1 MSGRTPPR
9 GATDSKMSR
18 HGKMSARWNRAF
30 AVLLL
35 LSLTT
40 AVLSFV
46 VVQRVESMFA
56 SATNEVTRE
65 TAAYDQLVG
74 GLGAEAS
81 LGHLM
86 LDTGSVTSGAFL
98 GADAALGAAFTA
110 ALTTYNADAERALLR
125 DAQAQWQEAFAALRI
140 LVADPAQADASAAT
154 LGQVRDLAHSEL
166 GKGVDATSVT
176 LHQLD
181 LSSRSALQETLNS
194 AHGDKTQLLIL
205 LAAIFTLSVC
215 ATIVYARR
223 MATRVVRPI
232 RTLWESADRFGAGE
246 LDHRVDLHNDDEIGE
261 LADRFNVMADT
272 IASTHRH
279 LTVQAH
285 HDALTGLVNRAG
297 FVGRLD
303 AAIDPE
309 GPHTG
314 SVSLMFIDLDDF
326 KHVNDDLGHA
336 AGDELLRQVADRLRG
351 TARSSDVV
359 CRLGGDEFAVLVGS
373 SPEGEAVAVEMAER
387 VLSVLEQPFSVHGS
401 LIRVG
406 ASIGIAS
413 QTSEDDSGDYLLR
426 AADVAMYSAKGQG
439 KHRWQMFDPAI
450 HGPVVA
456 DVSAILAR
464 LEAGD
469 LDDSRPPSEHDEPTP
484 TSRPG

>member
-1 MSGRTPPR
+1 MTGRTPD
-9 GATDSKMSR
+9 GSATNSKLSR

-35 LSLTT
+35 LSMTT
-40 AVLSFV
+40 AVLSVV
-46 VVQRVESMFA
+46 VVQRVESTFA
-56 SATNEVTRE
+56 SATDEVTRE
-65 TAAYDQLVG
+65 TAAYDRLVG
-74 GLGAEAS
+74 GLAGEAS
-81 LGHLM
+81 LGHLV
-86 LDTGSVTSGAFL
+86 LDTGSVSSAAFL
-98 GADAALGAAFTA
+98 GADAALGAAFA
-110 ALTTYNADAERALLR
+110 DALATYNADAERAPLR
-125 DAQAQWQEAFAALRI
+125 EAQSQWQDTFAALRV
-140 LVADPAQADASAAT
+140 LGADPALADASAGNFGAA
-154 LGQVRDLAHSEL
+154 RDLAHSEL
-166 GKGVDATSVT
+166 GQGVDATSGT
-176 LHQLD
+176 LHELD
-181 LSSRSALQETLNS
+181 LSSRSALQKTMKS
-194 AHGDKTQLLIL
+194 AHHDKTQLLIL
-205 LAAIFTLSVC
+205 LAAIFALSVC

-223 MATRVVRPI
+223 MARRVVRPI

-246 LDHRVDLHNDDEIGE
+246 LDHRVELHNDDEIGE

-297 FVGRLD
+297 FVGLLD
-303 AAIDPE
+303 AAIDPK
-309 GPHTG
+309 GPNAG

-351 TARSSDVV
+351 AARSTDVV
-359 CRLGGDEFAVLVGS
+359 CRLGGDEFAVLVETS
-373 SPEGEAVAVEMAER
+373 AEGGAIAVEMAVR
-387 VLSVLEQPFSVHGS
+387 VLSALEQPFSVHGS

-413 QTSEDDSGDYLLR
+413 QTSTADSGDYLLR

-439 KHRWQMFDPAI
+439 KHRWQMFDPEI
-450 HGPVVA
+450 HGQVVA

-469 LDDSRPPSEHDEPTP
+469 LDESRPPLEHDAPIA

>member
-1 MSGRTPPR
+1 MTGRTPPR

-40 AVLSFV
+40 AVLSVV
-46 VVQRVESMFA
+46 VVQRVESTFA

-74 GLGAEAS
+74 AGTEQIAA
-81 LGHLM
+81 GHAVF
-86 LDTGSVTSGAFL
+86 DDGSKSIGRFL
-98 GADAALGAAFTA
+98 AADAAVDAAFA
-110 ALTTYNADAERALLR
+110 NALVTYNADDERLLVRDVQLLAERALA
-125 DAQAQWQEAFAALRI
+125 DVRI
-140 LVADPAQADASAAT
+140 LAADPAQADAFAADRGAARDAAHYQLGAMTVEIGAT
-154 LGQVRDLAHSEL
+154 LQR
-166 GKGVDATSVT
+166 
-176 LHQLD
+176 LD
-181 LSSRSALQETLNS
+181 VSSRSALQATLS
-194 AHGDKTQLLIL
+194 RAHDDKTQLLIL
-205 LAAIFTLSVC
+205 LAAIFALSVC

-223 MATRVVRPI
+223 MAHRVVRPI

-246 LDHRVDLHNDDEIGE
+246 LDHRVELHNDDEIGE

-303 AAIDPE
+303 KAVDPE
-309 GPHTG
+309 GPNAG

-373 SPEGEAVAVEMAER
+373 SPEGGAIAVEMAER

-413 QTSEDDSGDYLLR
+413 QTSKHDSGDYLLR

-439 KHRWQMFDPAI
+439 KHRWQMFDPEV

-484 TSRPG
+484 ASRTG

>member
-1 MSGRTPPR
+1 
-9 GATDSKMSR
+9 
-18 HGKMSARWNRAF
+18 MSAHWNRAF

-40 AVLSFV
+40 AVLSGV
-46 VVQRVESMFA
+46 VIQRVESTFA
-56 SATNEVTRE
+56 AATDELNRE
-65 TAAYDQLVG
+65 TATYDRMVG
-74 GLGAEAS
+74 GLYDEN
-81 LGHLM
+81 
-86 LDTGSVTSGAFL
+86 
-98 GADAALGAAFTA
+98 DAAHAVLDRGAPATAGFIAADSALRAAFPD
-110 ALTTYNADAERALLR
+110 ALITYNSDDERAIVRDAES
-125 DAQAQWQEAFAALRI
+125 QWVAAFAAVRVLA
-140 LVADPAQADASAAT
+140 ADPARADAFAADT
-154 LGQVRDLAHSEL
+154 GPAGDAAHFEV
-166 GKGVDATSVT
+166 GTKFVVINAT

-181 LSSRSALQETLNS
+181 LKSRSLLQKTLDR
-194 AHGDKTQLLIL
+194 AHADKTKLLIL
-205 LAAIFTLSVC
+205 LGAIFATTLC

-223 MATRVVRPI
+223 MANRVIRPI
-232 RTLWESADRFGAGE
+232 RLLWESADRFGAGE
-246 LDHRVDLHNDDEIGE
+246 LDHRVELHLDDEIGE

-279 LTVQAH
+279 LTAQAH

-309 GPHTG
+309 GPNAG

-326 KHVNDDLGHA
+326 KHVNDNLGHA

-351 TARSSDVV
+351 AARSGDVV
-359 CRLGGDEFAVLVGS
+359 CRLGGDEFAVLLGS
-373 SPEGEAVAVEMAER
+373 STHAGTIAVEVAER
-387 VLSVLEQPFSVHGS
+387 ILAVLEQPFSVHGS

-413 QTSEDDSGDYLLR
+413 QKSNGDSGDYLLR

-439 KHRWQMFDPAI
+439 KHRWQVFDQSV
-450 HGPVVA
+450 HGHVIA
-456 DVSAILAR
+456 DVSSILAR

-469 LDDSRPPSEHDEPTP
+469 LDETRPALKA
-484 TSRPG
+484 